1 MPIVKVEMWNGRT
14 SDQKAQLAKEI
25 TDSFERLGT
34 ARDATIVVFNDIS
47 KDNWAQ
53 GGTLASES

>member
-1 MPIVKVEMWNGRT
+1 MPIVKIEMWDGRT
-14 SDQKAQLAKEI
+14 SKQKAQLAKEI
-25 TDSFERLGT
+25 TDSYDRLGT
-34 ARDATIVVFNDIS
+34 DRDATIVVFNDVS

>member
-1 MPIVKVEMWNGRT
+1 MPIVKVEMCNGRT

-34 ARDATIVVFNDIS
+34 AIDETIVVFNDVS
-47 KDNWAQ
+47 NDNWAQ

>member
-1 MPIVKVEMWNGRT
+1 MPIVKIEMWNGRT
-14 SDQKAQLAKEI
+14 VDQKAQLAKDI
-25 TDSFERLGT
+25 TDAFEKVGT
-34 ARDATIVVFNDIS
+34 SREATIVVFSDVS